1 MKNIIFDLGGVVV
14 EWNAKRVI
22 ETFKGNPIL
31 VNFVRENRLF
41 LNDWRDYDRGDVTRQ
56 ELINKVAILSG
67 CPPEDCNEF
76 VEHVKHSLVSIPE
89 TEILIKELMD
99 NKIVESLDEIKG
111 VGHRIVQGGAYFDK
125 TVIADEDA
133 VSKIDE
139 LASLAP
145 LHNHAAI
152 VGINA
157 AKEVMPNAVQ
167 TVVFDTAF
175 HQTMAPCEYMY
186 AVPYAWYK
194 EYGIRKYGAHGTS
207 HKYVSQR
214 MNEILGRNDT
224 KLITCHIG
232 NGASISAVKD
242 GKCVDTSMG
251 LTPNAGLIMGSR
263 CGDMD
268 ATVVTYAMEKTGMTP
283 KEMDIVLNKQSG
295 LLGISGVSSDSRDI
309 EEGIKNGN
317 ERCILAQEMYVKRI
331 VEYIA
336 KYYVLLGG
344 CDAIVFTAGVG
355 ENSIST
361 RKEILNKLA
370 VLGIKVDEEANNV
383 RGEERKITTD
393 DSAVPAYI
401 IPTNEELMIAKDTY
415 SLVLQG

>member
-1 MKNIIFDLGGVVV
+1 MIILSVNAGSSSLKFTGFEMPSEDVLISGVFERIGIDNSFYTIKVNGEKIKKEV
-14 EWNAKRVI
+14 ELPNH
-22 ETFKGNPIL
+22 
-31 VNFVRENRLF
+31 
-41 LNDWRDYDRGDVTRQ
+41 
-56 ELINKVAILSG
+56 KVA
-67 CPPEDCNEF
+67 F
-76 VEHVKHSLVSIPE
+76 
-89 TEILIKELMD
+89 EILIKELMD

-125 TVIADEDA
+125 TVIADDDA
-133 VSKIDE
+133 INKIEE

-145 LHNHAAI
+145 LHNPAAI

-309 EEGIKNGN
+309 EEGIKSGN

-361 RKEILNKLA
+361 RKEILDKLA

-393 DSAVPAYI
+393 DSTIPAYI

>member
-1 MKNIIFDLGGVVV
+1 MIILSVNAGSSSLKFTGFEMPSEDVLISGVFERIGIDNSFYTIKLNGEKIKKEV
-14 EWNAKRVI
+14 ELPNH
-22 ETFKGNPIL
+22 
-31 VNFVRENRLF
+31 
-41 LNDWRDYDRGDVTRQ
+41 
-56 ELINKVAILSG
+56 KVA
-67 CPPEDCNEF
+67 F
-76 VEHVKHSLVSIPE
+76 
-89 TEILIKELMD
+89 EILIKELID
-99 NKIVESLDEIKG
+99 NNIVESLAEIKG
-111 VGHRIVQGGAYFDK
+111 VGHRIVQGGAYFDR
-125 TVIADEDA
+125 TVIADDDA

-139 LASLAP
+139 LSSLAP
-145 LHNHAAI
+145 LHNPAAI
-152 VGINA
+152 IGINA

-175 HQTMAPCEYMY
+175 HQTIRPCEYMY
-186 AVPYAWYK
+186 AVPYSWYK

-268 ATVVTYAMEKTGMTP
+268 ATVVTYAMEKTGMSP
-283 KEMDIVLNKQSG
+283 KEMDTVLNKQSG

-361 RKEILNKLA
+361 RKEILDKLA

>member
-1 MKNIIFDLGGVVV
+1 MIILSVNAGSSSLKFTGFEMPSEDVLISGVFERIGIDNSFYTIKVNGEKIKKEV
-14 EWNAKRVI
+14 ELPNH
-22 ETFKGNPIL
+22 
-31 VNFVRENRLF
+31 
-41 LNDWRDYDRGDVTRQ
+41 
-56 ELINKVAILSG
+56 KVA
-67 CPPEDCNEF
+67 F
-76 VEHVKHSLVSIPE
+76 
-89 TEILIKELMD
+89 EILIKELMD

-133 VSKIDE
+133 ISKIEE
-139 LASLAP
+139 LSSLAP

-361 RKEILNKLA
+361 RKEILDKLA